1 MQQKTIFLN
10 FYKTKDCFFN
20 LIIKAKDLCAQ
31 YICSSETPEVFPQ
44 KCSSK
49 RTNTF
54 LEEHRLGSASGTF
67 GNVLHYFSAISPF
80 FQKQSPKETPE
91 VVFQMCSSKSTL
103 PILCQT
109 TGFLWPIFSRIRTE
123 CTILTLYSKI
133 RKIETRILLYFL
145 QRDKHLSRK
154 TPPGDCFWNIWK
166 CSPLLFCHFTIFF
179 EAVPQRNS
187 RSSLPDV
194 FLKKT
199 LPKLCQITGFLWPA
213 FSHMRTE
220 STILSLCGKMR
231 IIENPYYGTF
241 FAVG

>member
-80 FQKQSPKETPE
+80 CQKQSPRCVPQIEHCLNY
-91 VVFQMCSSKSTL
+91 VRL
-103 PILCQT
+103 R
-109 TGFLWPIFSRIRTE
+109 IFSDRYFPVQGQN
-123 CTILTLYSKI
+123 L
-133 RKIETRILLYFL
+133 RK
-145 QRDKHLSRK
+145 
-154 TPPGDCFWNIWK
+154 
-166 CSPLLFCHFTIFF
+166 
-179 EAVPQRNS
+179 
-187 RSSLPDV
+187 
-194 FLKKT
+194 
-199 LPKLCQITGFLWPA
+199 
-213 FSHMRTE
+213 
-220 STILSLCGKMR
+220 
-231 IIENPYYGTF
+231 
-241 FAVG
+241 